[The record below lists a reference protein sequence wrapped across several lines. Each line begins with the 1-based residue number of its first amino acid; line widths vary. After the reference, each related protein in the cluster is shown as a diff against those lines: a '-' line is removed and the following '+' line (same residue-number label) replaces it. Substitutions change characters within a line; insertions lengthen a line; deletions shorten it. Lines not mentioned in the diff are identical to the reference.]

1 MTVGSPVSKRL
12 SEQLAPEMQELIYRP
27 RLETEIATGFGHITD
42 LNQAHLLMLV
52 AQGLVPL
59 SIGRKLA
66 RALIDLEQAGPSAIS
81 LNTALEDAHYNFE
94 TKLMEMAGPDA
105 GGRIHIGRS
114 RNDMGATIDR
124 MRARSYWVDICTQLN
139 TLREGALE
147 QAAAHVN
154 VVMPGYTHLQVAQ
167 PITLGFYCL
176 GIERALSRDA
186 GRLLGSYDN
195 INRSPMGAAA
205 FAGTSFAIDRPL
217 VAELLGFAAPLDH
230 ALDSVAS
237 RDFMIELGAACTGL
251 GITWS
256 RLAQDLYVWATDEFG
271 LIEFPDRIAGSSSI
285 MPQKK
290 NLVVLEHLKATSA
303 QNIGDLVS
311 MLSTM
316 RSSHFTNSIDGVRA
330 AVKGGW
336 QLLETTLNSL
346 ILAALAMRSFQP
358 LPHVMLQRVLQ
369 SFATITGLAE
379 LLVQKQDVSFRDAH
393 HICGNVVKLALARHR
408 DVQLIDVELVDEAA
422 RMIIGRPLG
431 CSAADLAAVL
441 DPRQSVESRTSAGGP
456 SSAEM
461 LRLLEVAKHDLSRD
475 MSTVRQHQQA
485 RDNARARLKAE
496 IARLASD

>member
-1 MTVGSPVSKRL
+1 MGSTVSKRL
-12 SEQLAPEMQELIYRP
+12 SEQMAPEVQELIYRP
-27 RLETEIATGFGHITD
+27 RLETEIGTSFGFITD

-52 AQGLVPL
+52 ARGLVPH

-66 RALIDLEQAGPSAIS
+66 RALIELEQAGPSAIS
-81 LNTALEDAHYNFE
+81 LNAALEDAHFNFE
-94 TKLMEMAGPDA
+94 TKLMEMAGADA

-124 MRARSYWVDICTQLN
+124 MRARGYWIDICTQLN
-139 TLREGALE
+139 TLRQGALE
-147 QAAAHVN
+147 QTQANVE

-256 RLAQDLYVWATDEFG
+256 RLAQDLYVWGTDEFR
-271 LIEFPDRIAGSSSI
+271 LIEFPDSIAGSSSI

-336 QLLETTLNSL
+336 QLLETTLHSL
-346 ILAALAMRSFQP
+346 TLTTLAMRSFRP
-358 LPHVMLQRVLQ
+358 VPHVMLQRVLQ

-379 LLVQKQDVSFRDAH
+379 LLVQKQDMSFRDAH
-393 HICGNVVKLALARHR
+393 HICGSIVKLALARHR
-408 DVQLIDVELVDEAA
+408 DAQLIDVDLVDEAA
-422 RMIIGRPLG
+422 RMNIGRPLG
-431 CSAADLAAVL
+431 CSEADLAAVL
-441 DPRQSVESRTSAGGP
+441 DPRQSVESRSSSGGP
-456 SSAEM
+456 SSAEV
-461 LRLLEVAKHDLSRD
+461 LRLLEVAKHELSRD
-475 MSTVRQHQQA
+475 VATVRK
-485 RDNARARLKAE
+485 RRELCDTARARLKAE
-496 IARLASD
+496 IARLAGD